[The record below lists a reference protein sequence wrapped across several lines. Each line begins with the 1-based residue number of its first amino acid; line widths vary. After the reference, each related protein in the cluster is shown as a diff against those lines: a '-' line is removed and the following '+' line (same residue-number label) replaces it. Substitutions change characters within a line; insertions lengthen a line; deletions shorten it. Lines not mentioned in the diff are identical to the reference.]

1 MTACEAPL
9 ATECQIAC
17 EPGQKYYVMGPTK
30 ADRIVAWRKPG
41 LWSDGFD
48 SLEYFDSIEAARAV
62 IDKHTRQPRT
72 PGVLT
77 VLDVAGAIRLKASGN
92 EYSADLIRAA
102 EGIEQYGQV
111 RKTPLAALP
120 AGVPDGGG
128 RAAEEQRRSQG
139 RLDRVLGP
147 PPHPTYIRGKG
158 CHGCWLR
165 NNMTGWATGSATG
178 DEVNFPTEADARA
191 AIEAMQIA
199 PPGAKS

>member
-120 AGVPDGGG
+120 AEYRTAVVERPKNNGG
-128 RAAEEQRRSQG
+128 RKEDWIVCWVRPLI
-139 RLDRVLGP
+139 RL
-147 PPHPTYIRGKG
+147 TY
-158 CHGCWLR
+158 
-165 NNMTGWATGSATG
+165 A
-178 DEVNFPTEADARA
+178 ARA
-191 AIEAMQIA
+191 VT
-199 PPGAKS
+199 GAGCATT